1 VRAGIVV
8 VASRGVEHGGG
19 EDTVAVVKVDP
30 RDWGVRVRLSLAAA
44 AVLAATLL
52 LVAGGVLWVLK
63 VSLESSAD
71 AAASVRVDQVAAQ
84 LRTDAPG
91 GQDPGLVATTGETSV
106 VQILTRT
113 GAVLLASVDAP
124 PTPLAGPL
132 PDGVS
137 SQTPSVGVPG
147 AQGGVF
153 RVTARGV
160 RGPGGDLTVVVGVD
174 AAGVTDT
181 LTTVGAVLAVGLPIV
196 VVVAALLTYV
206 LVGLS
211 LRSVDR
217 MRARVADVSPAELSL
232 RLAVPRPR
240 DEISRLATT
249 LNAMLARLQAGRDA
263 QRRFVA
269 DASHE
274 LRSPLATVTAALE
287 LARDRPGVIDRELVG
302 AHLLPEAQRMQRL
315 VEDLL
320 LLAKADEQG
329 LPLRVTDL
337 DLDDLVQVEA
347 DRLRASTTLLVT
359 AQVQAVRV
367 RGDEAQLARV
377 VRNLVDNAARHAR
390 TRVQLSCRITP
401 GGAQLVVADDGP
413 GIPVPERERVLQRF
427 VRLDEGRARST
438 GGSGLGLAIVAEIVA
453 AHHGTLTITDSEIGG
468 ARIVVD
474 LPSSEAGHSPS

>member
-1 VRAGIVV
+1 M
-8 VASRGVEHGGG
+8 
-19 EDTVAVVKVDP
+19 VVKLDP
-30 RDWGVRVRLSLAAA
+30 RDWGVRVRLSLAAVV
-44 AVLAATLL
+44 VLAAALL
-52 LVAGGVLWVLK
+52 VVAGGVLWVLR

-71 AAASVRVDQVAAQ
+71 DAAGVRVDQIAAQ

-91 GQDPGLVATTGETSV
+91 SQDPGLVATSGETSV
-106 VQILTRT
+106 VQVLTPAGT
-113 GAVLLASVDAP
+113 VLLASPDGP
-124 PTPLAGPL
+124 PVPLAGPL

-137 SQTPSVGVPG
+137 SRSSSVGVPG

-153 RVTARGV
+153 RVTALGV

-174 AAGVTDT
+174 TAGVTGT
-181 LTTVGAVLAVGLPIV
+181 VMTVGAVLAVGLPIV
-196 VVVAALLTYV
+196 VVVAAVLTYV

-211 LRSVDR
+211 LRSVER

-249 LNAMLARLQAGRDA
+249 LNAVLARLQAGSDA

-274 LRSPLATVTAALE
+274 LRSPLATITAALE

-329 LPLRVTDL
+329 LALRVADV
-337 DLDDLVQVEA
+337 DVDDLVHAEA
-347 DRLRASTTLLVT
+347 ARLRATGTLEVV
-359 AQVQAVRV
+359 AHVRAVRV
-367 RGDEAQLARV
+367 RGDEGQLARV
-377 VRNLVDNAARHAR
+377 LRNLADNAARHAR
-390 TRVQLSCRITP
+390 ARVELSCRPTP
-401 GGAQLVVADDGP
+401 GGVQLVVADDGP
-413 GIPVPERERVLQRF
+413 GIPVSERERVLQRF
-427 VRLDEGRARST
+427 VRLDEGRARAA

-453 AHHGTLTITDSEIGG
+453 AHHGRITVDGSELGG
-468 ARIVVD
+468 ARVEVD
-474 LPSSEAGHSPS
+474 LPRGGPAQSPSRQR

>member
-1 VRAGIVV
+1 
-8 VASRGVEHGGG
+8 
-19 EDTVAVVKVDP
+19 
-30 RDWGVRVRLSLAAA
+30 
-44 AVLAATLL
+44 
-52 LVAGGVLWVLK
+52 
-63 VSLESSAD
+63 
-71 AAASVRVDQVAAQ
+71 
-84 LRTDAPG
+84 
-91 GQDPGLVATTGETSV
+91 
-106 VQILTRT
+106 
-113 GAVLLASVDAP
+113 
-124 PTPLAGPL
+124 
-132 PDGVS
+132 
-137 SQTPSVGVPG
+137 
-147 AQGGVF
+147 
-153 RVTARGV
+153 
-160 RGPGGDLTVVVGVD
+160 
-174 AAGVTDT
+174 
-181 LTTVGAVLAVGLPIV
+181 
-196 VVVAALLTYV
+196 
-206 LVGLS
+206 

-217 MRARVADVSPAELSL
+217 MRARVADVNPAELSL

-329 LPLRVTDL
+329 LALRVTDL

-401 GGAQLVVADDGP
+401 VGAQLVVATTARGSRCPSASGSCSVSSASTRAAPAPP
-413 GIPVPERERVLQRF
+413 GAAASAWPSSRRSSPRTT
-427 VRLDEGRARST
+427 ARSPSPT
-438 GGSGLGLAIVAEIVA
+438 PRSVAPASWWTYPAPRRVTPRRSGCPAP
-453 AHHGTLTITDSEIGG
+453 
-468 ARIVVD
+468 R
-474 LPSSEAGHSPS
+474 